1 MIGTPTLAPEA
12 RKRRRQ
18 GVITLASLCLLAL
31 PVVYSAVVVPLSAW
45 EQAEV
50 SLALLGFAMLA
61 SLSRPMRPLIVF
73 LSCFASVRYF
83 YWRVSSTLS
92 TDTAADVVMSTLLL
106 GAEIYGLLVLFLGYF
121 QTIELTHRDPAPLER
136 FPSVDVF
143 VPTYNE
149 SLSILRRTLIGAM
162 AIDYPRK
169 KVFVLD
175 DGRRPEVERM
185 ARELGCFYLT
195 RRDNAHAKAGNLNS
209 ALSRTYGELIAV
221 FDADHV
227 PVRSYLS
234 MTAGFFED
242 ERVALVQTAQH
253 FFNPDPY
260 ERNLELTGRIPPEQ
274 TFFYHVVQQ
283 GNDFWN
289 SAFFCGSGAVLRRSA
304 LDAIGGFRTATVTED
319 AHTALELHSRGWS
332 SVYLPLPLSAGLA
345 TESLAAHVTQRMRWA
360 RGMAQVLRIDCPLLK
375 RGLSLP
381 QRLNYFNAMLHF
393 FFGIPRLVMIAAP
406 LSYLLFGIHPFRAD
420 VLSVFAYILPH
431 IGLSTI
437 ANSLISENFR
447 HSFWAAVY
455 EVSVAPYTAG
465 VTLLALLNPRLGK
478 FNVTDKGTNVESARF
493 DFRTSRGTLLL
504 LGLSI
509 LALMVAFPMRLA
521 LFDRG
526 SSTAAELNA
535 TLVNAAWVL
544 ANLGTLVAAAAVA
557 YEKPQQRRSPRVL
570 RKFTCKLRAG
580 DEIWMASTFDISE
593 NGMRL
598 AFEEP
603 RALPDECDVVL
614 SSEIGVVAA
623 RAQRRWCE
631 ERVSGVVE
639 AGLEFQA
646 LDAQARQTL
655 VRMIFTGEESWPM
668 RSHPPDD
675 PLRSFAYLITTLFRV
690 SKPRRPSRRRAPR
703 VSDRFRATVDGVEA
717 TCLATSPFGMLTE
730 LAAERP
736 VSTRPSVRL
745 HLDAEASSFVV
756 PARLVSRK
764 GTRIALEFEWEEDV
778 REAFAKALYRTMERG
793 SPSRMKGRDVE
804 PLLRA

>member
-1 MIGTPTLAPEA
+1 MVGPEA
-12 RKRRRQ
+12 QKRRRQ
-18 GVITLASLCLLAL
+18 AVIALASLCLLAL
-31 PVVYSAVVVPLSAW
+31 PVVYSAVVVPLSSW

-50 SLALLGFAMLA
+50 SLALLGFAMLS

-73 LSCFASVRYF
+73 LSCFASVRYL

-92 TDTAADVVMSTLLL
+92 TDTAPDAVMSIMLL
-106 GAEIYGLLVLFLGYF
+106 GAEFYGLLVLFLGYF
-121 QTIELTHRDPAPLER
+121 QTIELAHRNPAPLER
-136 FPSVDVF
+136 WPSVDVF

-149 SLSILRRTLIGAM
+149 SMEIVRRTLIGAL

-169 KVFVLD
+169 QVFVLD
-175 DGRRPEVERM
+175 DGRRPEIERM

-195 RRDNAHAKAGNLNS
+195 RPNNAHAKAGNLNS
-209 ALSRTYGELIAV
+209 ALARTYGELIAI

-227 PVRSYLS
+227 PVRSFLRK
-234 MTAGFFED
+234 TAGFFED
-242 ERVALVQTAQH
+242 KRLALVQTAQH

-260 ERNLELTGRIPPEQ
+260 ERNLGLTGRIPAEQ
-274 TFFYHVVQQ
+274 TFFYHVVQP

-304 LDAIGGFRTATVTED
+304 IETIGGFKTDTVTED

-332 SVYLPLPLSAGLA
+332 SAYLPLPLSAGLA

-360 RGMAQVLRIDCPLLK
+360 RGMAQVLRIDCPLFK

-465 VTLLALLNPRLGK
+465 VTLLALLSPRLGK

-493 DFRTSRGTLLL
+493 DFETSRGTLVL
-504 LGLSI
+504 LGLSVA
-509 LALMVAFPMRLA
+509 ALMVAFPARLL

-544 ANLGTLVAAAAVA
+544 ANLATLVAAASVA
-557 YEKPQQRRSPRVL
+557 YEQPQQRRSPRVL
-570 RKFTCKLRAG
+570 RNFTCTLRTDG
-580 DEIWMASTFDISE
+580 EFWSASTLDISE
-593 NGMRL
+593 NGVRL
-598 AFEEP
+598 AFDRP
-603 RALPDECDVVL
+603 VALPDECDAVI
-614 SSEIGVVAA
+614 SSELGVVEA
-623 RAQRRWCE
+623 RARRRWCE
-631 ERVSGVVE
+631 RERGSGLVE
-639 AGLEFQA
+639 AGLELHA
-646 LDAQARQTL
+646 LDAQVHQRL
-655 VRMIFTGEESWPM
+655 VEMIFTGEESWPM

-675 PLRSFAYLITTLFRV
+675 PLRSFSYLVTTLLRV
-690 SKPRRPSRRRAPR
+690 TRPRRPSRRRGPR
-703 VSDRFRATVDGVEA
+703 VPDRFRATVDGVEGF
-717 TCLATSPFGMLTE
+717 CLSTSPFGMLVE
-730 LAAERP
+730 LTAERP
-736 VSTRPSVRL
+736 MSMRPIVRL
-745 HLDAEASSFVV
+745 ELDAEGGAFAA

-764 GTRIALEFEWEEDV
+764 GSRLSLEFEWEDAP
-778 REAFAKALYRTMERG
+778 REAFAKALYRTAERG
-793 SPSRMKGRDVE
+793 SRSRMKGQDLE